1 MQIICPNEGCRLK
14 PLSILRWGLS
24 RSVASVNGM
33 KRQRY
38 KCTHCGSTFSQNR
51 FSLEYRLKKNDLGLN
66 YKIFLLCSFGVS
78 NRRIAR
84 IHEVSESCVRSR
96 LQRMAEWGFDYHT
109 HMLTKLLQD
118 EALCM
123 DGLENFAGSQ
133 YDPNYINQIVGRD
146 SLFIYDFNFS
156 PMNRKGRMSPWQKLR
171 LAEIEKE
178 LGRYDPSAIRKST
191 LSLVQRSYNR
201 RICQKTPLALLSD
214 EHFQYKRALLQL
226 KAKCKIDH
234 MTISSKACRN
244 FQNILFP
251 VNHADLLIRHH
262 IGAFKRETIS
272 FSKTAA
278 RMCQRFMIFAVYK
291 NYMAPQ
297 FTKTHVNRPHADKQS
312 PAQYLGLTN
321 KILQFREIFSSNT
334 RMQCQGAAK
343 AHQDWAYYSQN
354 TMPHESLR
362 SHKYKKR
369 A

>member
-1 MQIICPNEGCRLK
+1 MQILCPNEECK
-14 PLSILRWGLS
+14 FKSVSILRWGYGRAVVS
-24 RSVASVNGM
+24 GSGIR
-33 KRQRY
+33 RQRY
-38 KCTHCGSTFSQNR
+38 KCRHCSCTFSQNR

-66 YKIFLLCSFGVS
+66 YKIFLLCSFGLS

-84 IHEVSESCVRSR
+84 IHEISESCVRTR
-96 LQRMAEWGFDYHT
+96 LQRMAEWGFDFHS
-109 HMLTKLLQD
+109 HMLTKLLKD

-156 PMNRKGRMSPWQKLR
+156 PMNRKGRMSPWQKNR
-171 LAEIEKE
+171 LAEIEQE
-178 LGRYDPSAIRKST
+178 HGRYDPSAIRKST
-191 LSLVQRSYNR
+191 LSLVKRSYNR
-201 RICQKTPLALLSD
+201 RVCPKTPLALLSD

-226 KAKCKIDH
+226 QSQCKIDH

-278 RMCQRFMIFAVYK
+278 RMCQRFMIFAIYK

-297 FTKTHVNRPHADKQS
+297 FTKTHVRRPHAHQQS
-312 PAQYLGLTN
+312 PAQYLGLTDGLL
-321 KILQFREIFSSNT
+321 KFREIFSSHT
-334 RMQCQGAAK
+334 RMQNKGAAK
-343 AHQDWAYYSQN
+343 NHEDWAYYRQN
-354 TMPHESLR
+354 TLPQESLR
-362 SHKYKKR
+362 SHKHKKR
-369 A
+369 S